1 MRNST
6 ALTLLSTLS
15 STLYLILYLNH
26 MHDERMGERGVLILL
41 VGKGEKKISLAT
53 DDGVDDRSSKEQRY
67 HQIKRERFNNLVRSE
82 G

>member
-41 VGKGEKKISLAT
+41 VGKGEKKNFPS
-53 DDGVDDRSSKEQRY
+53 DGRR
-67 HQIKRERFNNLVRSE
+67 R
-82 G
+82 